1 VAQIVRETGGK
12 PHRQDE
18 VHQDRLRCGL
28 QFVGL
33 SLEQRE
39 KIRYWSA
46 AIAPIPSHVGAKC
59 ETSPVS
65 FPVVAP
71 LSNDVPDQER
81 RKRTIGVRRR
91 RFYALLAL
99 TAVLA
104 GFGWWRWQNAWN
116 ELEMDST
123 AATDLQNGL
132 PLRVSPDTMDR
143 QIVYK
148 VDPVYPDAARQAG
161 TQGLVVLDAVIAQD
175 GTVRRLHPVAGP
187 RVLAQS
193 AVDAVRSAVQ
203 FQDRVFELTLDD
215 AEEEIVIL
223 GAIEFGTEPADAQNE
238 FAPDDDK
245 MAEIITGKK
254 KVRRPTGLEQRGV
267 EPCFGQ
273 LVFIGINEIDLRNL
287 LKQLRRLEKSVGF

>member
-1 VAQIVRETGGK
+1 LLPGQKVAIELRLPNVGLPVHARAQVRY
-12 PHRQDE
+12 
-18 VHQDRLRCGL
+18 QDRLRYGL

-39 KIRYWSA
+39 KIRYWSS
-46 AIAPIPSHVGAKC
+46 AIAPIPSHVGTKG

-65 FPVVAP
+65 LPVVAP

-81 RKRTIGVRRR
+81 RKRRSGMRRR
-91 RFYALLAL
+91 RFYALAAL
-99 TAVLA
+99 IAVLA

-123 AATDLQNGL
+123 AATDLQNGF

-193 AVDAVRSAVQ
+193 AVDAVRSWKYTPYRSGGQAVEVATTVSVD
-203 FQDRVFELTLDD
+203 FR
-215 AEEEIVIL
+215 
-223 GAIEFGTEPADAQNE
+223 
-238 FAPDDDK
+238 
-245 MAEIITGKK
+245 
-254 KVRRPTGLEQRGV
+254 
-267 EPCFGQ
+267 
-273 LVFIGINEIDLRNL
+273 LR
-287 LKQLRRLEKSVGF
+287 

>member
-1 VAQIVRETGGK
+1 MAAPTLAPILDSASRRRFLRYPIKVSLEVIALQSGIPNTMPGRCTDLSETGLGAIVAGELL
-12 PHRQDE
+12 PGQAVAIELRLPNVGLPVQARAQ
-18 VHQDRLRCGL
+18 VRYQDRLRCGL

-46 AIAPIPSHVGAKC
+46 AIAPIPSQVGPSKV

-65 FPVVAP
+65 LRVVAP
-71 LSNDVPDQER
+71 LSNNVAGQER
-81 RKRTIGVRRR
+81 LKRRIGVNRR
-91 RFYALLAL
+91 RFYALAALLAM
-99 TAVLA
+99 LA

-123 AATDLQNGL
+123 AATDVQNGL

-193 AVDAVRSAVQ
+193 AVDAVRSWKYTPYRSGGQAVEVATTVSVD
-203 FQDRVFELTLDD
+203 FR
-215 AEEEIVIL
+215 
-223 GAIEFGTEPADAQNE
+223 
-238 FAPDDDK
+238 
-245 MAEIITGKK
+245 
-254 KVRRPTGLEQRGV
+254 
-267 EPCFGQ
+267 
-273 LVFIGINEIDLRNL
+273 LR
-287 LKQLRRLEKSVGF
+287 

>member
-1 VAQIVRETGGK
+1 MAAPTLAPILDSASRRRFLRYPIKVSLEVIALQSGIPNSMPGRCIDLGEAGLGAVVAGELLPGQKVAIELRLPNVGLPVHARAQVRY
-12 PHRQDE
+12 
-18 VHQDRLRCGL
+18 QDRLRCGL

-39 KIRYWSA
+39 KIRYWSST
-46 AIAPIPSHVGAKC
+46 IAPIPSHVGPKC

-71 LSNDVPDQER
+71 LCNDVPNQER
-81 RKRTIGVRRR
+81 RKRTISVLRR
-91 RFYALLAL
+91 RFYALVAL

-123 AATDLQNGL
+123 AATDFQNGL

-193 AVDAVRSAVQ
+193 AVDAVRSWKYTPYRSGGQAVEVATTVSVD
-203 FQDRVFELTLDD
+203 FR
-215 AEEEIVIL
+215 
-223 GAIEFGTEPADAQNE
+223 
-238 FAPDDDK
+238 
-245 MAEIITGKK
+245 
-254 KVRRPTGLEQRGV
+254 
-267 EPCFGQ
+267 
-273 LVFIGINEIDLRNL
+273 LR
-287 LKQLRRLEKSVGF
+287 